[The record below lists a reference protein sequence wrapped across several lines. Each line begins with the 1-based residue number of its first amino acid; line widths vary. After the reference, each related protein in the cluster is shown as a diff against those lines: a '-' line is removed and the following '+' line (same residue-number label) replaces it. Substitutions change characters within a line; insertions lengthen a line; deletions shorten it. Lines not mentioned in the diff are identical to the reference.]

1 MKVENTLNDY
11 IISLPKSI
19 FGSKYVDKLLADLRL
34 IEISAKSKG
43 SDEDV
48 KELATLIDSEWWD
61 LNKAKFSK

>member
-1 MKVENTLNDY
+1 MKEENTINDY
-11 IISLPKSI
+11 IVSLPKNV

-43 SDEDV
+43 SEEDV
-48 KELATLIDSEWWD
+48 KELATTIDSEWWD

>member
-19 FGSKYVDKLLADLRL
+19 FGSKYVNKLLVDLRL